1 MTAAAPYRWHSS
13 PDYRLRDSRDCI
25 TGHQRR
31 TAALVHELCA
41 YIGHRLHDSDLPRW
55 VLVHDE
61 AERLTGDVPAHA
73 KRRWGYLAEAL
84 ERAEAEARRELGI
97 PDPDLTPI
105 EWQIMKLCDRLDAYI
120 WAKRLNCTDT
130 PEWQA
135 DLVRLHKMAWAIS
148 GEAAE
153 WLSGKVI

>member
-1 MTAAAPYRWHSS
+1 VTAAPYRWHSS

-25 TGHQRR
+25 DGHQRR
-31 TAALVHELCA
+31 TAALVLELCA

-55 VLVHDE
+55 ALVHDE

-97 PDPDLTPI
+97 A
-105 EWQIMKLCDRLDAYI
+105 RS
-120 WAKRLNCTDT
+120 RLNADRVADY
-130 PEWQA
+130 EAMRQA
-135 DLVRLHKMAWAIS
+135 RRLHLGQEIELHRHARVAGRS
-148 GEAAE
+148 CAPA
-153 WLSGKVI
+153 